1 MDQFSAMAEQAAGAG
16 STAVGVTDSLE
27 LKKDGEK
34 VLDGELSKGEEE
46 TRGAGG
52 EEEIQKNVVN
62 KEQAPSPPPP
72 KKLWAD
78 VEFGDE
84 LEALTVTEPEK
95 KQQQQEEEED
105 LVDTSPAETGG
116 SKTLKFVG
124 ALEAETE
131 IKKVRNGARDG
142 CQWIEWG
149 LCCSGRFG
157 V

>member
-1 MDQFSAMAEQAAGAG
+1 MAEQAAGAG

-72 KKLWAD
+72 NQKVLEIAKK
-78 VEFGDE
+78 
-84 LEALTVTEPEK
+84 EAMA
-95 KQQQQEEEED
+95 
-105 LVDTSPAETGG
+105 TS
-116 SKTLKFVG
+116 S
-124 ALEAETE
+124 
-131 IKKVRNGARDG
+131 ARKRIMPINHQRRG
-142 CQWIEWG
+142 WCEC
-149 LCCSGRFG
+149 LCGR
-157 V
+157 

>member
-1 MDQFSAMAEQAAGAG
+1 MAEQAAGAG
-16 STAVGVTDSLE
+16 STAVDVTDSME
-27 LKKDGEK
+27 LKKDGEE
-34 VLDGELSKGEEE
+34 VVDGELRRGEEE

-62 KEQAPSPPPP
+62 KDQAPPPPPP

-95 KQQQQEEEED
+95 KQQQQEEEEED
-105 LVDTSPAETGG
+105 VVDTSPAETGD
-116 SKTLKFVG
+116 SKSLKFVG

-131 IKKVRNGARDG
+131 IKKVRNGAHDG
-142 CQWIEWG
+142 WSEG
-149 LCCSGRFG
+149 YVAVVDLGFG

>member
-1 MDQFSAMAEQAAGAG
+1 MD
-16 STAVGVTDSLE
+16 VTDSLE

-34 VLDGELSKGEEE
+34 VVDGELGRGEEE
-46 TRGAGG
+46 THGAGV

-62 KEQAPSPPPP
+62 KDQAPPPPPP

-84 LEALTVTEPEK
+84 LEALSVTEPEK

-105 LVDTSPAETGG
+105 VVDSSPAETGG

-131 IKKVRNGARDG
+131 IKKVRNGAHDG
-142 CQWIEWG
+142 CQWME
-149 LCCSGRFG
+149 
-157 V
+157 

>member
-1 MDQFSAMAEQAAGAG
+1 MAEQASGAG
-16 STAVGVTDSLE
+16 STAVDVPDSLE

-34 VLDGELSKGEEE
+34 IVDGELRRGEEE
-46 TRGAGG
+46 THGAGG
-52 EEEIQKNVVN
+52 EEEIQKNVV
-62 KEQAPSPPPP
+62 KKDHAPSPPPP

-95 KQQQQEEEED
+95 KQQQQEEEEHV
-105 LVDTSPAETGG
+105 VDTSPAETGG

-131 IKKVRNGARDG
+131 IKKVRNGAHDG
-142 CQWIEWG
+142 CQWME
-149 LCCSGRFG
+149 
-157 V
+157 